1 MTMKKIITVCL
12 LAVVFVLEI
21 SAQSE
26 RRNSDQ
32 ITSGFRRYPL
42 FEEVTNASCG
52 PCASSNPT
60 LNAFIDQM
68 HDSLI
73 AITYHAWWPGVSD
86 PMYQHNIQQN
96 RDRIQFMKGNVN
108 ATPWLNVD
116 GVIVDVWPF
125 NSTNLIGAYNTRMAV
140 LSPLGLEV
148 THARISVDSVEV
160 RVKASLL
167 SDLPSGTWKL
177 RVYAVEHP
185 INYATAPGSNGE
197 KFFPHV
203 FRKSVPSSA
212 GENFPITAGNYEFV
226 YRYKFESAW
235 NDTNIYSI
243 AVVQDDNTKE
253 VVNTGNSKFSNILP
267 VELASFEAVQ
277 QKNGIL
283 VSWSTASE
291 LNNFGFEIEKSYDG
305 VVFTTDAFVNGK
317 GTTTELTRY
326 SHFIELSKN
335 GSVSIRLKQI
345 DFDGTVSWSKV
356 ETVEFDLLPTIV
368 TLYDNYPNPF
378 NPSTT
383 ISYALPEATEVT
395 LSVFNTLGELV
406 KILDSGA
413 KSAGNYILE
422 FDASQLPSGVYLL
435 NLNTP
440 LGNSVKKVNLLK

>member
-1 MTMKKIITVCL
+1 MNRIITICL
-12 LAVVFVLEI
+12 LVVVFGMEI
-21 SAQSE
+21 SAQSG

-32 ITSGFRRYPL
+32 ITSGFRRFPL

-52 PCASSNPT
+52 PCASSNPI
-60 LNAFIDQM
+60 LNAFIEQM
-68 HDSLI
+68 SDSLI

-116 GVIVDVWPF
+116 GVVVDVWPY
-125 NSTNLIGAYNTRMAV
+125 NSTNLNGAYNTRMAIP
-140 LSPLGLEV
+140 SPLGLEV
-148 THARISVDSVEV
+148 THTRISTDTVEV

-185 INYATAPGSNGE
+185 INYATAPGSNSE

-203 FRKSVPSSA
+203 FRKSVPDSQGELFSS
-212 GENFPITAGNYEFV
+212 TAGNYEFV

-243 AVVQDDNTKE
+243 AVVQDDITKE
-253 VVNTGNSKFSNILP
+253 VVNTGSSKFTNILP
-267 VELASFEAVQ
+267 VELASFETVQ
-277 QKNGIL
+277 EKNGIL

-305 VVFTTDAFVNGK
+305 VTFTADAFVNGK
-317 GTTTELTRY
+317 GTSTELTKY
-326 SHFIELSKN
+326 SHFMELAKN

-345 DFDGTVSWSKV
+345 DFDGSVSYSRV
-356 ETVEFDLLPTIV
+356 ETVEFDLLPSKVI
-368 TLYDNYPNPF
+368 LYDNYPNPF

-395 LSVFNTLGELV
+395 LSVYSALGELV
-406 KILDSGA
+406 KVLDSGI
-413 KSAGNYILE
+413 KSAGNHKLE
-422 FDASQLPSGVYLL
+422 FDASDLPSGVYLL
-435 NLNTP
+435 NLNSSSA
-440 LGNSVKKVNLLK
+440 NSSKKISLLK

>member
-1 MTMKKIITVCL
+1 MKKLITICM
-12 LAVVFVLEI
+12 LAIVLVLGI
-21 SAQSE
+21 NAQSG
-26 RRNSDQ
+26 RDSDQ
-32 ITSGFRRYPL
+32 TTSGFRRFPL
-42 FEEVTNASCG
+42 YEEVTNASCG
-52 PCASSNPT
+52 PCASSNPV
-60 LNAFIDQM
+60 LNAFIEQM
-68 HDSLI
+68 SDSLI

-140 LSPLGLEV
+140 VSPLGLEV
-148 THARISVDSVEV
+148 THTRISVDSVEV
-160 RVKASLL
+160 RVQASLL
-167 SDLPSGTWKL
+167 SDLPAGSWKL

-203 FRKSVPSSA
+203 FRKSVPSST
-212 GENFPITAGNYEFV
+212 GELFPTTAGNYEFV

-235 NDTNIYSI
+235 NDTNVYSI
-243 AVVQDDNTKE
+243 AVVQEENTKE
-253 VVNTGNSKFSNILP
+253 VVNTGSSKFTNVLP
-267 VELASFEAVQ
+267 VELASFETVQ

-305 VVFTTDAFVNGK
+305 VVFSVDAFVSGK
-317 GTTTELTRY
+317 GTTTDLTQY
-326 SHFIELSKN
+326 SHFMELSKN
-335 GSVSIRLKQI
+335 GSVSVRLKQI
-345 DFDGTVSWSKV
+345 DFDGSVSYSKV
-356 ETVEFDLLPTIV
+356 ETVEFGLLPTTV
-368 TLYDNYPNPF
+368 MLYDNYPNPF

-395 LSVFNTLGELV
+395 LSVYSSLGELIKV
-406 KILDSGA
+406 LDSGS
-413 KSAGNYILE
+413 KPAGNHKLE
-422 FDASQLPSGVYLL
+422 FDASELPSGVYLL

-440 LGNSVKKVNLLK
+440 LGNSIKKISLLK